1 MIKSQI
7 KPAQI
12 IPNKLIISFLKESH
26 EHLSPIPFRKI
37 NKIIRE
43 GKAGNASMNVLSC
56 FNKTTINNLPTV

>member
-7 KPAQI
+7 KPAVA
-12 IPNKLIISFLKESH
+12 IPTKLIVSFLREPH

-43 GKAGNASMNVLSC
+43 GKARNASMNVLSC